1 MRLPNGI
8 HIENEATFGELRF
21 SALRREVYERNED
34 GTVSTEVKERSYDLK
49 CKAQGCMITVGVP
62 ASVPLHEYEYNA
74 LVELV
79 NPVVDTVASATFGNN
94 AEADWYIKA
103 DDIVLKRGGG
113 NPPQQQDKQPGKPN
127 DQQHQQNQPHGDKK

>member
-1 MRLPNGI
+1 
-8 HIENEATFGELRF
+8 
-21 SALRREVYERNED
+21 
-34 GTVSTEVKERSYDLK
+34 
-49 CKAQGCMITVGVP
+49 MITVGVP
-62 ASVPLHEYEYNA
+62 ASVPLHDYEYNA

-113 NPPQQQDKQPGKPN
+113 NPPQQDKQPNKPN